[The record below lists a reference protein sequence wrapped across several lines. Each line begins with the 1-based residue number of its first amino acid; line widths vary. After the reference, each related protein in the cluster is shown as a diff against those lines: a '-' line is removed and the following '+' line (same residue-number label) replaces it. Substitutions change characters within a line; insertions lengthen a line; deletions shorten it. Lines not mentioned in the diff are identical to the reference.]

1 MKFSQRIQNVQPSM
15 TMSVTDLARRLK
27 AQGEDVIGFGAGEP
41 DFHTPENIKQAGIEA
56 IRSNQTYYTGVSGT
70 DELRDAI
77 VAKFKNEN
85 GLDYERGQIV
95 VSCGAKQSFYNL
107 AQVLWEEGD
116 EVLIPAPYWVS
127 YPDIVALAG
136 AQPVIV
142 PTTAENEFKA
152 SPEQLQAAVTPK
164 TRALVFS
171 SPCNPSGAAY
181 TRKEL
186 EGLAEFVLRNNLLAV
201 SDEIYEHLV
210 YDGFKHVG
218 LAEIGPEIKKQTA
231 VINGVSKGYAMTGWR
246 IGYLAAE
253 KEIAAQVSKLQ
264 GQLTSG
270 ACTISQV
277 ASVEALT
284 GPQEAVRK
292 MRDEF
297 LVRRNEMVQRL
308 NAMDGVSCYNPV
320 GSFYT
325 FPDVSGAYG
334 KKFEGKTIDGSLAF
348 TEFLLKQ
355 AKVAVVPGVAFGADR
370 HVRISFATSMDN
382 IKRGMDRMA
391 EAISSLAD

>member
-15 TMSVTDLARRLK
+15 TMSITDLARQLK

-41 DFHTPENIKQAGIEA
+41 DFDTPDNIKQAGIEA
-56 IRSNQTYYTGVSGT
+56 IRSNQTHYTAVGGT
-70 DELRDAI
+70 NELRDAI

-85 GLDYERGQIV
+85 GLDYERGQII

-107 AQVLWEEGD
+107 AQVMWEEGD

-127 YPDIVALAG
+127 YPDMVALAG
-136 AQPVIV
+136 AKPVIV
-142 PTTAENEFKA
+142 PTTADSEFKVT
-152 SPEQLQAAVTPK
+152 PEQLQEFITPN
-164 TRALVFS
+164 TRAIAFS
-171 SPCNPSGAAY
+171 SPCNPSGSAY

-186 EGLAEFVLRNNLLAV
+186 EGLAEFVLRNKLLAV

-253 KEIAAQVSKLQ
+253 KEIVSQIAKLQ

-277 ASVEALT
+277 ASLEALT
-284 GPQEAVRK
+284 GPQDAVGK

-297 LVRRNEMVQRL
+297 LNRRNETVGRL
-308 NAMDGVSCYNPV
+308 RAMEGVSCYNPV

-325 FPDVSGAYG
+325 FPDVSGVYG
-334 KKFEGKTIDGSLAF
+334 KKFDGKTIDGSLGF
-348 TEFLLKQ
+348 TEFLLKK
-355 AKVAVVPGVAFGADR
+355 AKVAVVPGVAFGADA
-370 HVRISFATSMDN
+370 HVRISFATSMEN
-382 IKRGMDRMA
+382 IKSGLDRIA
-391 EAISSLAD
+391 EAIDSLQG